1 MAAKKKTYRDEGV
14 DPRHSIAMTY
24 DAFHRLGANHLQ
36 KEYEDKLNN
45 VSGPGEAMALS
56 SQYRRMARDHFDAGH
71 DGAKA

>member
-1 MAAKKKTYRDEGV
+1 MAKKKTYRNEGV

-24 DAFHRLGANHLQ
+24 DSFDKHGAGHLQ
-36 KEYEDKLNN
+36 KEYEEKLNN

-56 SQYRRMARDHFDAGH
+56 SDYRRMAREHFEAGH